1 MALLKQGDKQG
12 AKAEASKALQT
23 ASAPDLQ
30 NKIKTFV
37 NQIG

>member
-12 AKAEASKALQT
+12 ARDEASKALQN
-23 ASAPDLQ
+23 APPEQQ
-30 NKIKTFV
+30 NKIRSFV